1 MVSPFFDP
9 VASSTIT
16 ANIYFGGHTAIITSY
31 RVMIKAQI
39 LCTKIVVKLLILNG
53 FILTYIMVQE
63 LLLFSK

>member
-9 VASSTIT
+9 VASSTTT
-16 ANIYFGGHTAIITSY
+16 ANTYFGGHTAIIT